1 MARGEVRYRLALET
15 KAFTDGIKAAK
26 QEAASLGNDLAGKLG
41 KAGSVLSAMG
51 PAGMVAAAGIGA
63 ATVAV
68 GAVTAAVVSAAKAA
82 ADYADNLAA
91 LETKTGLS
99 TDALQQMEIAAKLGN
114 SSIESLAA
122 ATNKMQ
128 KGIVDGNENFK
139 KLGLNLADL
148 RRMTPEE
155 QLKATAKAIEGI
167 RDPAQK
173 TAAAMAIF
181 GKSGTDVIG
190 SLKSLAD
197 GSAEMAG
204 ALDQNA
210 IRASAAM
217 ADQLDLMGVAMDRAW
232 RQFGAAVASS
242 PEIQAAIGDITQAFV
257 DLAVWLQKNGP
268 EIKAFFGILAEGAR
282 EGIRLV
288 RDLVGWFGKLNPGL
302 GMLGGL
308 ARAAGGDW
316 YDDKRKAANRGSG
329 VSSGGVTI
337 SGGPRFGGAGDDA
350 AAKAAAAAAERARA
364 AWQKG
369 AEDARKEWDKFY
381 DEFEKRGREATWGM
395 EDDIK
400 KRVKAMA
407 PTGNEPDGPI
417 AKLKAYNDM
426 VKAVSED
433 AKKVDAYEAGHADRA
448 FERWALVQ
456 QGIEGVSQELLGMGQ
471 VFDNVFGK
479 ILQSAGAAIG
489 AFGQMRASVAQIKSA
504 GGGLGGFLSKA
515 SGAMGLIGAGVQAF
529 GFIKGL
535 FGGKSKEQKEAEA
548 AQRKELSGMGVGV
561 SRDVSAEDMDKLKDK
576 VSGLQ
581 AAMSKLEQIRLEK
594 LSAGVT
600 GLASLFRH
608 MVGQAALTP
617 AAIDAINV
625 KMGKYKDKLKELGL
639 SEDEY
644 AKKVKER
651 RKELESAAEGADV
664 EKMKERMERL
674 GIIGTAMFQALK
686 KEGKSTVEAM
696 REMGPA
702 IDQAIAAAQAHGI
715 EIGGTLGMLADF
727 RQKVGA
733 NEDLVSAAEG
743 LGSVM
748 DALRATGSLTQE
760 TFNALQGELGTVFA
774 DLTAKG
780 FTADQALALLAPT
793 LLQIR
798 DAAKEGKIAVD
809 EQTAALIRQ
818 AEAGG
823 HFDGVKDPMKE
834 MVELQKMMLEL
845 WAAIAQMQGV
855 TLPDSLR
862 AYIATLREASAAAAG
877 VGVPGT
883 APMDAHQEGHSGP
896 DGSTQ
901 SAGGFWNPSM
911 PHGPLAGG
919 GTNLV
924 VHPGEEVSV
933 TPRGRKGGGMGNVV
947 LNVDGR
953 AFARVQNNNTRKN
966 RGGARSQGQRFIGSR

>member
-1 MARGEVRYRLALET
+1 MARGEIRYRLALET
-15 KAFTDGIKAAK
+15 KAFSDGIKQAK

-41 KAGSVLSAMG
+41 RAGNVLQAMG
-51 PAGMVAAAGIGA
+51 PAGMAAAAGIGA
-63 ATVAV
+63 ATVAI
-68 GAVTAAVVSAAKAA
+68 GAVVAATVSAAKAA

-91 LETKTGLS
+91 LEGKTGLS

-139 KLGLNLADL
+139 KLGLSLADL
-148 RRMTPEE
+148 KRMTPEE
-155 QLKATAKAIEGI
+155 QLKATARAIEAI

-173 TAAAMAIF
+173 TAAAMAVF
-181 GKSGTDVIG
+181 GKSGTDVMG
-190 SLKSLAD
+190 SLKALAD

-204 ALDQNA
+204 ALDGQA
-210 IRASAAM
+210 VKSAAAM

-232 RQFGAAVASS
+232 RQFGAAVAGS
-242 PEIQAAIGDITQAFV
+242 PEVQAAIGDITQAFV
-257 DLAVWLQKNGP
+257 DLAVWIQKNGP
-268 EIKAFFGILAEGAR
+268 QIKAVFGMIAEGAR
-282 EGIRLV
+282 EGIRMV
-288 RDLVGWFGKLNPGL
+288 RELVGWFGKMSPGL
-302 GMLGGL
+302 GALGGMLG
-308 ARAAGGDW
+308 ANVKDW
-316 YDDKRKAANRGSG
+316 YGDKLKAARQGSG
-329 VSSGGVTI
+329 VSSGGAQVGRLVNGKFQADTQ
-337 SGGPRFGGAGDDA
+337 FTGAADDKA
-350 AAKAAAAAAERARA
+350 AEAAKREAAERLRLFDEMRRKDLANNLKHYDDLANQIA
-364 AWQKG
+364 AQAPKIK
-369 AEDARKEWDKFY
+369 AAI
-381 DEFEKRGREATWGM
+381 EKATVTGTREANALPELGKYIDPATGLWTRYGDVV
-395 EDDIK
+395 EAEAA
-400 KRVKAMA
+400 RVAGA
-407 PTGNEPDGPI
+407 
-417 AKLKAYNDM
+417 AKEA
-426 VKAVSED
+426 AD
-433 AKKVDAYEAGHADRA
+433 AEKELADA
-448 FERWALVQ
+448 ERWHAVTRGL
-456 QGIEGVSQELLGMGQ
+456 QEVGDAATRLGQMIPGA
-471 VFDNVFGK
+471 FGK
-479 ILQSAGAAIG
+479 ILQSMGAVLGAASQIRTS
-489 AFGQMRASVAQIKSA
+489 FAQIKA
-504 GGGLGGFLSKA
+504 PGGGFGGFLNKA
-515 SGAMGLIGAGVQAF
+515 SGALGIAGAAF
-529 GFIKGL
+529 SAFSVVKGL
-535 FGGKSKEQKEAEA
+535 FGGKSKEQKAAEEAE
-548 AQRKELSGMGVGV
+548 RKQKI
-561 SRDVSAEDMDKLKDK
+561 EDTTRQIGDLQKKLD
-576 VSGLQ
+576 SL
-581 AAMSKLEQIRLEK
+581 RFEK
-594 LSAGVT
+594 LAAGVT

-617 AAIDAINV
+617 EAIDRINV
-625 KMGKYKDKLKELGL
+625 KMGKYKEKLKDLTLTE
-639 SEDEY
+639 EEY
-644 AKKVKER
+644 KKKIKER
-651 RKELESAAEGADV
+651 RQELESAAEGADT
-664 EKMKERMERL
+664 EQMKQRMERL

-702 IDQAIAAAQAHGI
+702 IDEAIAAAQAHGI

-809 EQTAALIRQ
+809 EQTAALIAQ

-823 HFDGVKDPMKE
+823 HLDGIKDPMKE
-834 MVELQKMMLEL
+834 LVEVQKMMLEL
-845 WAAIAQMQGV
+845 WAAIAKMQGV
-855 TLPDSLR
+855 TLPESLR
-862 AYIATLREASAAAAG
+862 AYIAELKTASAAAAG
-877 VGVPGT
+877 IGVPAGGGKYGGEPEDT
-883 APMDAHQEGHSGP
+883 SGP
-896 DGSTQ
+896 EGATH
-901 SAGGFWNPSM
+901 SAGGFWNPNM

>member
-41 KAGSVLSAMG
+41 KAGNILSAMG
-51 PAGMVAAAGIGA
+51 PAGMAAAAGVGA
-63 ATVAV
+63 AAVAF
-68 GAVTAAVVSAAKAA
+68 GAVVTAVTSATSAAAK
-82 ADYADNLAA
+82 YADGMSA
-91 LETKTGLS
+91 LQDKTGLS
-99 TDALQQMEIAAKLGN
+99 VATLQKLEVAPRLGN
-114 SSIESLAA
+114 SSIESIAS

-128 KGIVDGNENFK
+128 VAITNGDKSFA
-139 KLGLNLADL
+139 KLGLSLSDL
-148 RRMTPEE
+148 RTQSPDE
-155 QLKATAKAIEGI
+155 QLRATAQAIMGLG
-167 RDPAQK
+167 
-173 TAAAMAIF
+173 TAAERTTAMKDVF
-181 GKSGTDVIG
+181 GKSGPEMIG
-190 SLKSLAD
+190 TLKALAS
-197 GSAEMAG
+197 GASELGG
-204 ALDQNA
+204 ALSDEA
-210 IRASAAM
+210 VESAAM
-217 ADQLDLMGVAMDRAW
+217 LQDNLDLLDTAMERVAL
-232 RQFGAAVASS
+232 QFGAAVAQS
-242 PEIQAAIGDITQAFV
+242 PELQRALQDLT
-257 DLAVWLQKNGP
+257 DLA
-268 EIKAFFGILAEGAR
+268 ADFAT
-282 EGIRLV
+282 
-288 RDLVGWFGKLNPGL
+288 GL
-302 GMLGGL
+302 GKAAPAIAKFFDGIVLGSRVAIAGLKALATAQNPLKVMDAWKGFQSDTDQIAMDSMFSDVQSGSSNNLPKPKRYTGKADDKAAEDAARAEL
-308 ARAAGGDW
+308 ARIETIRKARIEEHKTRLKLQDEM
-316 YDDKRKAANRGSG
+316 DKRNLDSLQYELKVMGEAASAKAALLKDQEAKQMEQDLIDQATREE
-329 VSSGGVTI
+329 VE
-337 SGGPRFGGAGDDA
+337 RM
-350 AAKAAAAAAERARA
+350 KAAAAEAAF
-364 AWQKG
+364 QKIQS
-369 AEDARKEWDKFY
+369 A
-381 DEFEKRGREATWGM
+381 
-395 EDDIK
+395 I
-400 KRVKAMA
+400 
-407 PTGNEPDGPI
+407 
-417 AKLKAYNDM
+417 
-426 VKAVSED
+426 
-433 AKKVDAYEAGHADRA
+433 
-448 FERWALVQ
+448 
-456 QGIEGVSQELLGMGQ
+456 QGISQELMGMGQ
-471 VFDNVFGK
+471 VFGGVFGK

-489 AFGQMRASVAQIKSA
+489 AFGQMRASLASIKTA
-504 GGGLGGFLSKA
+504 GGGIGGFLQKA
-515 SGAMGLIGAGVQAF
+515 SGAMGILGAGVSAF

-535 FGGKSKEQKEAEA
+535 FGKSKEQKAQEEAE
-548 AQRKELSGMGVGV
+548 RK
-561 SRDVSAEDMDKLKDK
+561 AKIEDTTKQIDDLKKKID
-576 VSGLQ
+576 S
-581 AAMSKLEQIRLEK
+581 IRLEK

-617 AAIDAINV
+617 EAIDRINV
-625 KMGKYKDKLKELGL
+625 KMGKYKDKLKETSLT
-639 SEDEY
+639 EEEY
-644 AKKVKER
+644 TKKIKER

-664 EKMKERMERL
+664 EQMKQRMERL

-760 TFNALQGELGTVFA
+760 TFNALQGELGTAFA

-818 AEAGG
+818 AEEGG

-834 MVELQKMMLEL
+834 MVELQKMMLQL

-862 AYIATLREASAAAAG
+862 SYIASLKEASAVAAG
-877 VGVPGT
+877 IGVPGG
-883 APMDAHQEGHSGP
+883 APGGKPESADSGP
-896 DGSTQ
+896 EGSTQ

>member
-148 RRMTPEE
+148 KRMTPEE
-155 QLKATAKAIEGI
+155 QLKATAKAIESI
-167 RDPAQK
+167 QDPAQR
-173 TAAAMAIF
+173 TAAAIAIF
-181 GKSGTDVIG
+181 GKSGTDVMG
-190 SLKSLAD
+190 SLKALAD
-197 GSAEMAG
+197 GSSEMAG
-204 ALDQNA
+204 ALDSKA
-210 IRASAAM
+210 IKASAAM

-232 RQFGAAVASS
+232 RQFGAAVAGS
-242 PEIQAAIGDITQAFV
+242 PEVQAAIGDITQAFV
-257 DLAVWLQKNGP
+257 DLAVWLQKHGP

-288 RDLVGWFGKLNPGL
+288 RDLVGWFGKMNPGL
-302 GMLGGL
+302 GALGTL
-308 ARAAGGDW
+308 AGMAGGDW
-316 YDDKRKAANRGSG
+316 YQDKLKDARQGSG
-329 VSSGGVTI
+329 VSSGGVKI
-337 SGGPRFGGAGDDA
+337 MR
-350 AAKAAAAAAERARA
+350 
-364 AWQKG
+364 KG
-369 AEDARKEWDKFY
+369 KN
-381 DEFEKRGREATWGM
+381 GQM
-395 EDDIK
+395 
-400 KRVKAMA
+400 V
-407 PTGNEPDGPI
+407 PDGPNFTGAADDKAADEAAKQAARVQDAWEKAWIQIQRTRVQEQEKADARQVLSLKYEIDQAAARVKLREDEEAEREAAEDSRI
-417 AKLKAYNDM
+417 AL
-426 VKAVSED
+426 ED
-433 AKKVDAYEAGHADRA
+433 AKAEHVANRRKAEHEDYQMLLQDIQGLGSA
-448 FERWALVQ
+448 FQDLGSIVGGVFGGILSGLGNIT
-456 QGIEGVSQELLGMGQ
+456 QGIG
-471 VFDNVFGK
+471 
-479 ILQSAGAAIG
+479 SAMASIR
-489 AFGQMRASVAQIKSA
+489 QMKTA
-504 GGGLGGFLSKA
+504 GGGLGGMLGKA
-515 SGAMGLIGAGVQAF
+515 SGALGLAGAAFSIGKTIF
-529 GFIKGL
+529 GGIKSF
-535 FGGKSKEQKEAEA
+535 FGGKSDEEKAAEKQKIADTT
-548 AQRKELSGMGVGV
+548 AQLGDLQKKLDQMKFDKVVAGV
-561 SRDVSAEDMDKLKDK
+561 SGV
-576 VSGLQ
+576 
-581 AAMSKLEQIRLEK
+581 AA
-594 LSAGVT
+594 
-600 GLASLFRH
+600 LFRH
-608 MVGQAALTP
+608 AASSADLTQ
-617 AAIDAINV
+617 
-625 KMGKYKDKLKELGL
+625 
-639 SEDEY
+639 
-644 AKKVKER
+644 
-651 RKELESAAEGADV
+651 
-664 EKMKERMERL
+664 ERMDRL
-674 GIIGTAMFQALK
+674 GILGAAMFQDLK
-686 KEGKSTVEAM
+686 RQGLSTVEAM
-696 REMGPA
+696 KQMGPA
-702 IDQAIAAAQAHGI
+702 LDEALKAAEKSGLTL
-715 EIGGTLGMLADF
+715 GGTLGMLADF
-727 RQKVGA
+727 QQKVGA
-733 NEDLVSAAEG
+733 NEGLVSAAEG
-743 LGSVM
+743 LSSVM
-748 DALRATGSLTQE
+748 EALRATGSLTQD
-760 TFNALQGELGTVFA
+760 TFNALQGELGAVFA

-883 APMDAHQEGHSGP
+883 APVDAHQEGHSGP

-933 TPRGRKGGGMGNVV
+933 TPRGRRGGGMGNVV

>member
-41 KAGSVLSAMG
+41 KAGNILSAMG
-51 PAGMVAAAGIGA
+51 PAGMAAAAGVGA
-63 ATVAV
+63 AAVAF
-68 GAVTAAVVSAAKAA
+68 GAVVTAVTSATSAAAK
-82 ADYADNLAA
+82 YADGMSA
-91 LETKTGLS
+91 LQDKTGLS
-99 TDALQQMEIAAKLGN
+99 VATLQKLEVAARLGN
-114 SSIESLAA
+114 SSIESIAS

-128 KGIVDGNENFK
+128 VAITNGDKSFA
-139 KLGLNLADL
+139 KLGLSLSDL
-148 RRMTPEE
+148 RTQSPDE
-155 QLKATAKAIEGI
+155 QLRATAQAIMGLG
-167 RDPAQK
+167 
-173 TAAAMAIF
+173 TAAERTTAMKDVF
-181 GKSGTDVIG
+181 GKSGPEMIG
-190 SLKSLAD
+190 TLKALAS
-197 GSAEMAG
+197 GASELGG
-204 ALDQNA
+204 ALSDEA
-210 IRASAAM
+210 VESAAM
-217 ADQLDLMGVAMDRAW
+217 LQDNLDLLDTAMERVAL
-232 RQFGAAVASS
+232 QFGAAVAQS
-242 PEIQAAIGDITQAFV
+242 PELQRALQDLT
-257 DLAVWLQKNGP
+257 DLA
-268 EIKAFFGILAEGAR
+268 ADFAT
-282 EGIRLV
+282 
-288 RDLVGWFGKLNPGL
+288 GL
-302 GMLGGL
+302 GKAAPAIAKFFDGIVLGSRVAIAGLKALATAQNPLKVMDAWKGFQSDTDQIAMDSMFSDVQSGSSNNLPKPKRYTGKADDKAAEDAARAEL
-308 ARAAGGDW
+308 ARIETIRKARIEEHKTRLKLQDEM
-316 YDDKRKAANRGSG
+316 DKRNLDSLQYELKVMGEAASAKAALLKDQEARQMEQDLIDQATREE
-329 VSSGGVTI
+329 VE
-337 SGGPRFGGAGDDA
+337 RM
-350 AAKAAAAAAERARA
+350 KAAAAEAAF
-364 AWQKG
+364 QKIQS
-369 AEDARKEWDKFY
+369 A
-381 DEFEKRGREATWGM
+381 
-395 EDDIK
+395 I
-400 KRVKAMA
+400 
-407 PTGNEPDGPI
+407 
-417 AKLKAYNDM
+417 
-426 VKAVSED
+426 
-433 AKKVDAYEAGHADRA
+433 
-448 FERWALVQ
+448 
-456 QGIEGVSQELLGMGQ
+456 QGISQELMGMGQ
-471 VFDNVFGK
+471 VFGGVFGK

-489 AFGQMRASVAQIKSA
+489 AFGQMRASLASIKTA
-504 GGGLGGFLSKA
+504 GGGIGGFLQKA
-515 SGAMGLIGAGVQAF
+515 SGAMGILGAGVSAF
-529 GFIKGL
+529 GFVKGL
-535 FGGKSKEQKEAEA
+535 FGGKSKEEKAAEEAE
-548 AQRKELSGMGVGV
+548 RKQKI
-561 SRDVSAEDMDKLKDK
+561 EDTTKQIDDLKKKID
-576 VSGLQ
+576 S
-581 AAMSKLEQIRLEK
+581 IRLEK

-617 AAIDAINV
+617 EAIDRINV
-625 KMGKYKDKLKELGL
+625 KMGKYKEKLKDL
-639 SEDEY
+639 SLTEDEY
-644 AKKVKER
+644 KKKIKER
-651 RKELESAAEGADV
+651 RQELESAAEGADV
-664 EKMKERMERL
+664 EQMKQRMERL

-798 DAAKEGKIAVD
+798 DAARDGKIAVD
-809 EQTAALIRQ
+809 EQTASLIRQ

-883 APMDAHQEGHSGP
+883 APVDAHQEGHSGP

>member
-41 KAGSVLSAMG
+41 KAGNILSAMG

-139 KLGLNLADL
+139 KLGLSLADL
-148 RRMTPEE
+148 RKMTPEE

-364 AWQKG
+364 AWQSA
-369 AEDARKEWDKFY
+369 AEKARTEWDKFY
-381 DEFEKRGREATWGM
+381 AEFEKRGREAVWGM
-395 EDDIK
+395 EDDLK

-417 AKLKAYNDM
+417 AKLKAYNAM
-426 VKAVSED
+426 LAAVSED
-433 AKKVDAYEAGHADRA
+433 AKKVDAYEAEHSLRAD
-448 FERWALVQ
+448 ERLLRKIDLVGQ
-456 QGIEGVSQELLGMGQ
+456 LGASFQDLGAIVGGVFGGIIGGLGNITQGIG
-471 VFDNVFGK
+471 
-479 ILQSAGAAIG
+479 SAMASIR
-489 AFGQMRASVAQIKSA
+489 QMKTA
-504 GGGLGGFLSKA
+504 GGGLGGMLGKA
-515 SGAMGLIGAGVQAF
+515 SGALGLAGAAFSIGKTIF
-529 GFIKGL
+529 GGIKSF
-535 FGGKSKEQKEAEA
+535 FGGKSDEEKAAEKQKI
-548 AQRKELSGMGVGV
+548 
-561 SRDVSAEDMDKLKDK
+561 EDTTKQLDDLKKKID
-576 VSGLQ
+576 S
-581 AAMSKLEQIRLEK
+581 IRLEK
-594 LSAGVT
+594 LSAGVA

-617 AAIDAINV
+617 EAIDRINV
-625 KMGKYKDKLKELGL
+625 KMGKYKDKLKDLTL
-639 SEDEY
+639 TEDEY
-644 AKKVKER
+644 KKKIKER
-651 RKELESAAEGADV
+651 RQELESAAEGADV
-664 EKMKERMERL
+664 EQMKQRMGRL

-883 APMDAHQEGHSGP
+883 APVDAHQEGHSGP